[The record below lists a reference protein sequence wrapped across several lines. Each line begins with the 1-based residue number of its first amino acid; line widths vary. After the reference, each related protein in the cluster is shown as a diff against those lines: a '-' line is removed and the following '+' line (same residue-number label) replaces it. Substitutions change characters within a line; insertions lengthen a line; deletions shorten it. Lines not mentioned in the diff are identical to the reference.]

1 MQETLKR
8 TQRQNRS
15 LHLWF
20 QEISR
25 ECNNSGIDMKVLV
38 QNLRVDMTPEI
49 TKDIFRE
56 IGKVKFGKV
65 STADLTTKEVNECF
79 EEFNKLL
86 GMSGLHISFPS
97 YTDLIDYEKM

>member
-38 QNLRVDMTPEI
+38 SNLRVDTTPESI
-49 TKDIFRE
+49 KAIFRE

-79 EEFNKLL
+79 EEFNRLL
-86 GMSGLHISFPS
+86 GLNGLHISFPS
-97 YTDLIDYEKM
+97 YTDLIDYEK